1 MNPLERVANAE
12 GLLGQVRLGG
22 RGLPPVETYVRL
34 KLVILDVDGTLND
47 GSIALDRNG
56 METNYFDVR
65 DGTGLTFL
73 RLAGISVALI
83 SGRENPIA
91 ARWAKDMNIPARRV
105 HLGALRKLPA
115 YESLLTDCGVSHEE
129 TVYMADDV
137 IDVPVLEKV
146 GLAAC
151 PSDAYH
157 QLPTYCHVQTHAS
170 GGHGAVRQL
179 CEHLLLQRQDQ
190 SWEHVIRKYWGL
202 E

>member
-1 MNPLERVANAE
+1 MNPTETTAAPGGV
-12 GLLGQVRLGG
+12 LGQVKLGG
-22 RGLPPVETYVRL
+22 RALPSPEAYRNL

-47 GSIALDRNG
+47 GKIALDRNG
-56 METNYFDVR
+56 METNFFDVR

-73 RLAGISVALI
+73 RLAGINVALI

-115 YESLLTDCGVSHEE
+115 YESLLTECGVTHEE

-151 PSDAYH
+151 PTDSYH
-157 QLPTYCHVQTHAS
+157 QLTHYCHIQTLAR

-190 SWEHVIRKYWGL
+190 SWERVIRKYWGL